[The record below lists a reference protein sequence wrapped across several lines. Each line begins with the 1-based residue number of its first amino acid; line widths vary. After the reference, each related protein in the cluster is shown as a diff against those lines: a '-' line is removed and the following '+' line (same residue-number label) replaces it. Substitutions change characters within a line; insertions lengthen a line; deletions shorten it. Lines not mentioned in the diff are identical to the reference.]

1 MSVYPT
7 PLGFIFSS
15 TMKKKLMLFC
25 TLINLND
32 MQGTVGIYAH
42 YGIKGIPHYVIVSP
56 EGRIIHVW
64 SGYGTGVL
72 KKKLEKWVK

>member
-1 MSVYPT
+1 
-7 PLGFIFSS
+7 
-15 TMKKKLMLFC
+15 
-25 TLINLND
+25 
-32 MQGTVGIYAH
+32 MQDTVGIYAH

-72 KKKLEKWVK
+72 KKKLEESGTKPDVPFHCGSSLFRAYCVEYSP

>member
-1 MSVYPT
+1 
-7 PLGFIFSS
+7 
-15 TMKKKLMLFC
+15 
-25 TLINLND
+25 
-32 MQGTVGIYAH
+32 MQDTVEIYAH

-72 KKKLEKWVK
+72 KKKLEDWVK

>member
-1 MSVYPT
+1 MICRVQWEY
-7 PLGFIFSS
+7 
-15 TMKKKLMLFC
+15 
-25 TLINLND
+25 TLI
-32 MQGTVGIYAH
+32 
-42 YGIKGIPHYVIVSP
+42 IPHYVIVSP